1 MKIAIIGAWAMGSL
15 YGGYLSGK
23 EEEVILY
30 DINREHIDAIRQNG
44 LIIEEGN
51 SGRKT
56 TWTPKASSDPESVK
70 GSDIVIIFVKSTATR
85 AVVEQF
91 TPLLSDHSIVI
102 TLQNGYGNEGIIR
115 ERCGAGRTAAGV
127 TSQGATFLGPGLIRH
142 AGNGPTHLSM
152 SDMDNNKLKP
162 FTVLLTESGFET
174 HISEKIEDLIW
185 SKLIINVGIN
195 ALTALTGLKNGQLL
209 NFEETKA
216 LMEDLVGEALAVVE
230 KKGIHLQYDNP
241 VETVFGVAEK
251 TGLNRSS
258 MLQDF
263 DRKRLTEIDFING
276 AIVAEAD
283 KLEIA
288 VPVNKAITRLVKTME
303 HIHRGEAG

>member
-1 MKIAIIGAWAMGSL
+1 MKIAIIGAGAMGSL

-115 ERCGAGRTAAGV
+115 KRCGAGRTAAGV

-152 SDMDNNKLKP
+152 SDMDNNKLNW
-162 FTVLLTESGFET
+162 L
-174 HISEKIEDLIW
+174 
-185 SKLIINVGIN
+185 
-195 ALTALTGLKNGQLL
+195 
-209 NFEETKA
+209 
-216 LMEDLVGEALAVVE
+216 
-230 KKGIHLQYDNP
+230 
-241 VETVFGVAEK
+241 
-251 TGLNRSS
+251 
-258 MLQDF
+258 
-263 DRKRLTEIDFING
+263 
-276 AIVAEAD
+276 
-283 KLEIA
+283 
-288 VPVNKAITRLVKTME
+288 
-303 HIHRGEAG
+303 